1 MYFDRR
7 KKKIA
12 LMLFILLMSIFQS
25 HTALILKKYS
35 RKYTVCKIKDATSH
49 PTFLYSVKLEV
60 IQILHQ

>member
-1 MYFDRR
+1 
-7 KKKIA
+7 
-12 LMLFILLMSIFQS
+12 MLFILLMSIFQS
-25 HTALILKKYS
+25 HTAQYDEPTLKKYS